1 MTLEA
6 ALLAALSAVTSAL
19 CWIVTIMYARLQ
31 KAESRVDE
39 LQTEVKILQHENGE
53 NSAKV
58 AMFEQCRQREH
69 CPFYKGIDLL
79 HS

>member
-31 KAESRVDE
+31 KAEARVDE
-39 LQTEVKILQHENGE
+39 LQTEVEQLQHENGH
-53 NSAKV
+53 NAAKV
-58 AMFEQCRQREH
+58 SMFERCRQREQ
-69 CPFYKGIDLL
+69 CPFYNGPDLVA
-79 HS
+79 